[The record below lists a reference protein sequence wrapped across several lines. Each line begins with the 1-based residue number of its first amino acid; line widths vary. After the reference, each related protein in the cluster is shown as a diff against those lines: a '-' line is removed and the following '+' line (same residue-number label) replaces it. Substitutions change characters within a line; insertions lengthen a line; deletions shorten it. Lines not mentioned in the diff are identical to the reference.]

1 MRIGLIGCGRVGVTL
16 FSLLRKNNH
25 IVGVY
30 DINKRNEKRALQLL
44 HLRKN
49 QKLSELCRNSEALF
63 FATPDDQVLK
73 AFMRAKPYVKGRK
86 YLFHFSGLLPASIF
100 PRGKNVYRGSIHPF
114 ATFPT
119 IMIAPQ
125 KKYFLFTEGDREAKR
140 AARGIFGTKYFT
152 IRNIATKR
160 KALYHLIGVFAS
172 NLLIG
177 LLFAVHT
184 LTKRIGWKERDFYKV
199 VFSIIEETL
208 GNAKKNQLKNTLSGP
223 LKRGDIEVIK
233 KHVSTLSKEKDLLN
247 IYKVVSLYVLK
258 NIPTGKKGKEIE
270 FLLKK
275 I

>member
-16 FSLLRKNNH
+16 FSLLKKNNH
-25 IVGVY
+25 VVGVY
-30 DINKRNEKRALQLL
+30 DIKKKNEKRALQLL

-49 QKLSELCRNSEALF
+49 QKLHELCRNSDALF

-73 AFMRAKPYVKGRK
+73 AFTRAKPYVQGRK

-100 PRGKNVYRGSIHPF
+100 PRRKDVYRASIHPF
-114 ATFPT
+114 ATFPE
-119 IMIAPQ
+119 IMIAFR
-125 KKYFLFTEGDREAKR
+125 KKYFLFIEGDKEAKR
-140 AARGIFGTKYFT
+140 VAREIFKTKYFT

-177 LLFAVHT
+177 LLLAVHA
-184 LTKRIGWKERDFYKV
+184 LTRRIGWKERDFYEV

-208 GNAKKNQLKNTLSGP
+208 GNIKKNQLKNALSGP

-233 KHVSTLSKEKDLLN
+233 KHISTLKGEKDLLN
-247 IYKVVSLYVLK
+247 IYKAVSLYVLK
-258 NIPTGKKGKEIE
+258 NIPTDKKRKQIESLLKEI
-270 FLLKK
+270 
-275 I
+275 